1 MAINDISLTSG
12 MRSNLL
18 NLQSTSNLLDRTQ
31 TRLSTGK
38 KVNSALD
45 DPIAYF
51 TAKSHTNR
59 ASDLSAKKDSMSEAV
74 QVIKAADK
82 GIEGMTGLLSQ
93 AKSLATA
100 AATSSDKKALA
111 EQFNEVLKQIGEMA
125 KDSGYGG
132 VNLVQGTEA
141 NTDLAVDHDG
151 NQLYT
156 DINGNATTDLTSTF
170 AVEQVVAVT
179 DPGGGA
185 PITWGA
191 DGPST
196 WTDSQGTVR
205 AYESGDH
212 IDATTG
218 AAGYLDG
225 DGNLV
230 KYTADQWVSTSD
242 RSVVVD
248 DGDASL
254 NGDGTRTI
262 DNSIRYENK
271 AELTVDFNETGSSKI
286 DLQGFDVSVND
297 ETGNLT
303 LTKSDG
309 TIARADSALGN
320 APTISAIDTTA
331 AEINFGD
338 AIAQIDAATDALRS
352 ESSTLSSN
360 LSIITT
366 RQDFT
371 TDMINTLTEGADT
384 LTAADM
390 NEEGA
395 NMLMLQTRQQ
405 LSTRALALS
414 AQSAQAVLSLF

>member
-59 ASDLSAKKDSMSEAV
+59 ASDLSAKKDSMSEAI
-74 QVIKAADK
+74 QVIKSADK

-93 AKSLATA
+93 AKSLATS

-132 VNLVQGTEA
+132 VNLVQG
-141 NTDLAVDHDG
+141 
-151 NQLYT
+151 
-156 DINGNATTDLTSTF
+156 ATPP
-170 AVEQVVAVT
+170 EVT
-179 DPGGGA
+179 DYQDYEGTSLGPGSPTYDVTVEAATVANDDGDGTYSNPFDATDTTEYAATDYFA
-185 PITWGA
+185 P
-191 DGPST
+191 DGTYDAS
-196 WTDSQGTVR
+196 
-205 AYESGDH
+205 Y
-212 IDATTG
+212 DATTFFDP
-218 AAGYLDG
+218 ATMETADT
-225 DGNLV
+225 DGNA
-230 KYTADQWVSTSD
+230 YGT
-242 RSVVVD
+242 
-248 DGDASL
+248 GDTETH
-254 NGDGTRTI
+254 D
-262 DNSIRYENK
+262 SIAIREGFNE
-271 AELTVDFNETGSSKI
+271 AELTVEFNETGSSKL
-286 DLQGFDVSVND
+286 DLQGFDIAVD
-297 ETGNLT
+297 ATTGNLT
-303 LTKSDG
+303 LTTSNGSVANADG
-309 TIARADSALGN
+309 AEAG

-331 AEINFGD
+331 SEIDFGD
-338 AIAQIDAATDALRS
+338 AISEIDAAIDALRS

-360 LSIITT
+360 LSVITT

-371 TDMINTLTEGADT
+371 TNMINTLTEGADT

-405 LSTRALALS
+405 LSTRSLALS
-414 AQSAQAVLSLF
+414 AQSAQAVLGLF